1 MGDGT
6 NVSRARAGIGAA
18 PKVLLVLL
26 LLAAAACGNADDDG
40 GGGSAAPEG
49 ESGDGGSGGDASPA
63 SGVPGVT
70 DDEIRFAAFGT
81 NSNNPLGTCN
91 LDCFVDGINAY
102 FAFRN
107 SEGGIGGR
115 ELVLSTELDDE
126 LSRNQERAL
135 EIVSADDVF
144 GAFSATQIANGWA
157 DIAEA
162 GIPLYVWGIH
172 SVEMNGQE
180 SIFAANGVICGTCT
194 SRALP
199 YVGTLVEATTVGV
212 LGYGVSEASKDC
224 AGANADSVEMYAGET
239 GQEVGY
245 FNDDLA
251 FGLPNGI
258 APEVTAMKD
267 AGVDLV
273 TGCMDL
279 NGMKTLAQEMERQGM
294 GDVPMLHPNTYD
306 QAFVREAGD
315 LFEGDMVLVS
325 FRPFEADPGGSGLED
340 YFEWMEE
347 TGSEPTEPA
356 MQGWINADLAY
367 QGIVAAGENFDR
379 ASVIEATNQMTE
391 YTADGLVNAV
401 DWSRQHQAPT
411 QDDPTTN
418 GYARECYA
426 FVQVQ
431 DGEFEVV
438 GDEAEPWSC
447 WDNESRDW
455 ADPEPTNFD

>member
-1 MGDGT
+1 MGDRSI
-6 NVSRARAGIGAA
+6 VSRARAGIGVA
-18 PKVLLVLL
+18 LVVL
-26 LLAAAACGNADDDG
+26 LLAAAACGNADDDDD
-40 GGGSAAPEG
+40 GGSAAPEEQSG
-49 ESGDGGSGGDASPA
+49 EGGGEGGEATPA

-70 DDEIRFAAFGT
+70 EDEIRFAAFGT

-115 ELVLSTELDDE
+115 ELVLTTELDDE

-135 EIVSADDVF
+135 EIVSADDTF
-144 GAFSATQIANGWA
+144 AAFSATQIANGWA

-180 SIFAANGVICGTCT
+180 SIFAANGVTCGTCT
-194 SRALP
+194 SRAFP
-199 YVGTLVEATTVGV
+199 YTGTLVDATTVGV

-224 AGANADSVEMYAGET
+224 AGANRDSVEMYADET
-239 GQEVGY
+239 GQQVGY

-267 AGVDLV
+267 AGVDFI

-279 NGMKTLAQEMERQGM
+279 NGMKTLAQELERQGM

-306 QAFVREAGD
+306 QAFVEEAGD
-315 LFEGDMVLVS
+315 LFEGDLVLVS
-325 FRPFEADPGGSGLED
+325 FRPFEAEAGGSGLED
-340 YFEWMEE
+340 YFQWMEE

-379 ASVIEATNQMTE
+379 ASVIEATNQMTD
-391 YTADGLVNAV
+391 YTADGLVNAI
-401 DWSRQHQAPT
+401 DWSRQHEAPT
-411 QDDPTTN
+411 QDDPATN
-418 GYARECYA
+418 GYAQECYA

-431 DGEFEVV
+431 DAEFEVV
-438 GDEAEPWSC
+438 GDADRPWSC
-447 WDNESRDW
+447 WDNESREW
-455 ADPEPTNFD
+455 SEPEPTNFE

>member
-1 MGDGT
+1 MGSGSIA
-6 NVSRARAGIGAA
+6 SRARGGIGVA
-18 PKVLLVLL
+18 PKVLLVVL
-26 LLAAAACGNADDDG
+26 LLAAAACGNADDDDDAAG
-40 GGGSAAPEG
+40 GSGESGESGESGGSAT
-49 ESGDGGSGGDASPA
+49 PA

-107 SEGGIGGR
+107 SEGGVGGR
-115 ELVLSTELDDE
+115 DLVVSTELDDE

-144 GAFSATQIANGWA
+144 GAFSATQLANGWA
-157 DIAEA
+157 DVAEA

-180 SIFAANGVICGTCT
+180 SIFAANGVTCGTCT
-194 SRALP
+194 SRGFP
-199 YVGTLVEATTVGV
+199 YAGTLLEGTTAGV

-224 AGANADSVEMYAGET
+224 AGANRDSVEMYADET

-258 APEVTAMKD
+258 APEVSAMKD
-267 AGVDLV
+267 AGVDFI

-279 NGMKTLAQEMERQGM
+279 NGMKSLAQELERQGM
-294 GDVPMLHPNTYD
+294 GDVPLLHPNTYD
-306 QAFVREAGD
+306 QAFVEEAGD
-315 LFEGDMVLVS
+315 LFEGDLVLVS
-325 FRPFEADPGGSGLED
+325 FRPFEAEAGGTGLED
-340 YFEWMEE
+340 YFHWMEE

-391 YTADGLVNAV
+391 YTADGLVNSV
-401 DWSRQHQAPT
+401 DWSRQHEAPT
-411 QDDPTTN
+411 QDDPATH

-426 FVQVQ
+426 FVEVH

-438 GDEAEPWSC
+438 GDADKPWSC
-447 WDNESRDW
+447 WDNETRDW
-455 ADPEPTNFD
+455 SEPEATNFE

>member
-1 MGDGT
+1 MRD
-6 NVSRARAGIGAA
+6 ARTL
-18 PKVLLVLL
+18 PKVLLVLAL
-26 LLAAAACGNADDDG
+26 LVAAACGNADDDDD
-40 GGGSAAPEG
+40 GGSAAPDDQSSG
-49 ESGDGGSGGDASPA
+49 ESATPA

-115 ELVLSTELDDE
+115 DLVVSTELDDE

-144 GAFSATQIANGWA
+144 GAFSATQLANGWA
-157 DIAEA
+157 DVAEA

-180 SIFAANGVICGTCT
+180 SIFAANGVTCGTCT
-194 SRALP
+194 SRSLP
-199 YVGTLVEATTVGV
+199 YAGTLVDATTVGV

-224 AGANADSVEMYAGET
+224 AGANRDSVEMYADET

-267 AGVDLV
+267 AGVDFV

-279 NGMKTLAQEMERQGM
+279 NGMKSLAQEMERQGM

-306 QAFVREAGD
+306 QAFVEEAGD
-315 LFEGDMVLVS
+315 LFEGDLVLVS
-325 FRPFEADPGGSGLED
+325 FRPFEAEAGDSGLDD
-340 YFEWMEE
+340 YFHWMEE

-379 ASVIEATNQMTE
+379 QSVIEATNQMTD
-391 YTADGLVNAV
+391 YTADGLVNAI
-401 DWSRQHQAPT
+401 DWSRQHDAPT
-411 QDDPTTN
+411 QDDPATH
-418 GYARECYA
+418 GYAHECYA
-426 FVQVQ
+426 FVQVH
-431 DGEFEVV
+431 DGEFSVV
-438 GDEAEPWSC
+438 GDADKPWSC

-455 ADPEPTNFD
+455 SDPEPTNFD